1 MNTTTVAAYI
11 KGIRFRIFCSIPTT
25 VFDCDNKNFIPSIH
39 TKSSTFVFIFSLN
52 PDAMMK
58 PAYNTDNLYKK
69 LINIYT
75 EAVPNPDAMKFV
87 ANTMLAANEETVKD
101 YPNAASATDSPL
113 AQELFKFP
121 FVQRVFIA
129 NNFVT
134 ITKDEASDWVE
145 HIPVIRHFLKNYLEE
160 GSPVFE
166 NNAAAN
172 APTADLNNSEA
183 VKKIKSILDEYIRP
197 AVEMDGGHIMF
208 HSFEPETGVVKVLL
222 QGSCSGCPSS
232 TITLKSGIENL
243 LTRMMPG
250 EVKAVVAEG
259 I

>member
-1 MNTTTVAAYI
+1 
-11 KGIRFRIFCSIPTT
+11 
-25 VFDCDNKNFIPSIH
+25 
-39 TKSSTFVFIFSLN
+39 
-52 PDAMMK
+52 MK
-58 PAYNTDNLYKK
+58 PGYNVDNLYKK

-75 EAVPNPDAMKFV
+75 EAVPNPNAMKFV
-87 ANTMLAANEETVKD
+87 ANTMLAANEEVVKD
-101 YPNAASATDSPL
+101 YPDAASATDSPL

-121 FVQRVFIA
+121 FVQRVFIT

-134 ITKDEASDWVE
+134 ITKDEASDWAE
-145 HIPVIRHFLKNYLEE
+145 QIPVMRHFLKNYLEE

-166 NNAAAN
+166 GEGTEDAPVAN
-172 APTADLNNSEA
+172 LNDSEA
-183 VKKIKSILDEYIRP
+183 VKKIKGILDEYIRP

-232 TITLKSGIENL
+232 TITLKGGIENL

-250 EVKAVVAEG
+250 EVKTVVAEG
-259 I
+259 V

>member
-1 MNTTTVAAYI
+1 
-11 KGIRFRIFCSIPTT
+11 
-25 VFDCDNKNFIPSIH
+25 
-39 TKSSTFVFIFSLN
+39 
-52 PDAMMK
+52 MK
-58 PAYNTDNLYKK
+58 PAYNVNNLYKK

-75 EAVPNPDAMKFV
+75 EAVPNPNAMKFV
-87 ANTMLAANEETVKD
+87 ANTMLVANEEVVKD
-101 YPNAASATDSPL
+101 YPDAASATDSPL

-129 NNFVT
+129 SNFVT
-134 ITKDEASDWVE
+134 ITKDEASDWAE

-166 NNAAAN
+166 GDSAEQHAAIN
-172 APTADLNNSEA
+172 PNDSEA
-183 VKKIKSILDEYIRP
+183 VKKIKGILDEYIRP

-208 HSFEPETGVVKVLL
+208 HSFEPETGIVKVLL

-232 TITLKSGIENL
+232 TITLKAGIENL

>member
-1 MNTTTVAAYI
+1 
-11 KGIRFRIFCSIPTT
+11 
-25 VFDCDNKNFIPSIH
+25 
-39 TKSSTFVFIFSLN
+39 
-52 PDAMMK
+52 MK
-58 PAYNTDNLYKK
+58 PGYNVDKLYKK

-75 EAVPNPDAMKFV
+75 EAVPNPNAMKFV
-87 ANTMLAANEETVKD
+87 ANTMLVANEEIVKD
-101 YPNAASATDSPL
+101 YPDAASATDSPL

-134 ITKDEASDWVE
+134 ITKDEASDWAE
-145 HIPVIRHFLKNYLEE
+145 QIPVMRHFLKNYIEE
-160 GSPVFE
+160 GNPVFE
-166 NNAAAN
+166 VEGTEDT
-172 APTADLNNSEA
+172 PTANPNDSEA
-183 VKKIKSILDEYIRP
+183 VKKIKGILDEYIRP

-232 TITLKSGIENL
+232 TITLKAGIENL

-250 EVKAVVAEG
+250 EVKTVVAEG
-259 I
+259 V